1 MLCSAGLGSG
11 SQHCPGSLCA
21 PGDDISLLHPLLVE
35 WSSSVHLKHS
45 GEEQR
50 VCVCLCDLKKE
61 RTRIKFCSWHLDKIK
76 LYLQFILK
84 HFFISAHKVEVAG
97 PNATGWGCVEHC
109 VMLRSAEFFFPLIA
123 YQWFQRGD

>member
-1 MLCSAGLGSG
+1 MCV
-11 SQHCPGSLCA
+11 C
-21 PGDDISLLHPLLVE
+21 
-35 WSSSVHLKHS
+35 
-45 GEEQR
+45 

-61 RTRIKFCSWHLDKIK
+61 RARIKFCLWHLDKIK

-109 VMLRSAEFFFPLIA
+109 VMLRSAEFFFPLIGTIDT
-123 YQWFQRGD
+123 QRGD